1 MATDITNKSMD
12 YLVKK
17 LQLEFPK
24 QDIIGAYKKHG
35 TLDMSKESIKYILA
49 KEGGG
54 KYKITE
60 KAKGG
65 AIKKFASGG
74 AAKRGYGKV
83 IK

>member
-1 MATDITNKSMD
+1 MADIKDISTPDLLKSIE
-12 YLVKK
+12 KFGTI
-17 LQLEFPK
+17 QG
-24 QDIIGAYKKHG
+24 DIIGAYKKHG